1 MTLSLSPLEVAAG
14 LSTFRRPSELRM
26 TLRREG
32 PEALAVLAAD
42 LDSAQRQHAVEL
54 GEGLRRKGFQVT
66 VWGDESYP
74 GQLNDLRSPPPF
86 LFWAGAVDLLGRD
99 GVGLCGSRRASE
111 AGLAAARACGSAV
124 AKSGMAVISGN
135 ARGVDTEAHQAALEA
150 GGATI
155 LVLAEGALHYRPR
168 RVMVDVQNE
177 ENALVLSQ
185 FPPQMSWNVGNA
197 MTRNGVIAALG
208 QTLVV
213 IEAGSEGGTLDAGLQ
228 GLAIGRP
235 VIALQFESTTTPA
248 GNTILHGKG
257 AIAVSRPADLKAA
270 IEAIALVGP
279 AQQSLDLGA
288 IFEVPAGSR

>member
-1 MTLSLSPLEVAAG
+1 MTDLSRLQMAAAA
-14 LSTFRRPSELRM
+14 STFRRPSELLSL
-26 TLRREG
+26 LRRDGPDAIEVVAAALSEG
-32 PEALAVLAAD
+32 QREA
-42 LDSAQRQHAVEL
+42 AVEL
-54 GEGLRRKGFQVT
+54 GEALTRRGFDVLI
-66 VWGDESYP
+66 WGDSAYP
-74 GQLNDLRSPPPF
+74 QQLNDLRSPPPV
-86 LFWAGAVDLLGRD
+86 LFWVGAVDLLSRN
-99 GVGLCGSRRASE
+99 GVGMCGSRRASE

-124 AKSGMAVISGN
+124 ASSGLVVISGN

-150 GGATI
+150 GGSTI
-155 LVLAEGALHYRPR
+155 LVLAEGALHYKPR

-213 IEAGSEGGTLDAGLQ
+213 IEAGAEGGTLDSGLQ

-235 VIALQFESTTTPA
+235 VIALQFESTTTPP

-257 AIAVSRPADLKAA
+257 AIAVSRPTDLKAA
-270 IEAIALVGP
+270 IDAIALEGP
-279 AQQSLDLGA
+279 AQQRLQLGEA
-288 IFEVPAGSR
+288 TRA

>member
-1 MTLSLSPLEVAAG
+1 MDLTRLQMAAAA
-14 LSTFRRPSELRM
+14 STFRRPSELLSI
-26 TLRREG
+26 LRRDG
-32 PEALAVLAAD
+32 PGALEALAAGLGADQQRAAV
-42 LDSAQRQHAVEL
+42 SL
-54 GEGLRRKGFQVT
+54 GEALTRSGFDVL
-66 VWGDESYP
+66 VWGDRDYP
-74 GQLNDLRSPPPF
+74 QQLNDLRSPPPV
-86 LFWAGAVDLLGRD
+86 LFWAGAVDLLRRS
-99 GVGLCGSRRASE
+99 GVGMYGSRRASE

-124 AKSGMAVISGN
+124 ASSGLVVISGN

-150 GGATI
+150 GGSTI

-213 IEAGSEGGTLDAGLQ
+213 IEAGSAGGTLDAGLQ

-235 VIALQFESTTTPA
+235 VIALQFESTDTPA

-257 AIAVSRPADLKAA
+257 ARPVSRPTDLKAA
-270 IEAIALVGP
+270 IDELARDGP
-279 AQQSLDLGA
+279 AQQELDFAA
-288 IFEVPAGSR
+288 IAKA

>member
-1 MTLSLSPLEVAAG
+1 MDLTRLQMAAAA
-14 LSTFRRPSELRM
+14 STFRRPSELLSI
-26 TLRREG
+26 LRRDG
-32 PEALAVLAAD
+32 PVALEAIAAD
-42 LDSAQRQHAVEL
+42 LNAGQHQAAIDLSEAL
-54 GEGLRRKGFQVT
+54 TRSGFDVLI
-66 VWGDESYP
+66 WGDPAYP
-74 GQLNDLRSPPPF
+74 QQLNDLRSPPPV
-86 LFWAGAVDLLGRD
+86 LFWAGAVDLLARN
-99 GVGLCGSRRASE
+99 GVGMCGSRRASE

-124 AKSGMAVISGN
+124 ASSGLVVISGN

-235 VIALQFESTTTPA
+235 VIALQFESTNTPP

-257 AIAVSRPADLKAA
+257 AIAVSRPNDLKAA
-270 IEAIALVGP
+270 IDAIALEGP

-288 IFEVPAGSR
+288 PAGSR